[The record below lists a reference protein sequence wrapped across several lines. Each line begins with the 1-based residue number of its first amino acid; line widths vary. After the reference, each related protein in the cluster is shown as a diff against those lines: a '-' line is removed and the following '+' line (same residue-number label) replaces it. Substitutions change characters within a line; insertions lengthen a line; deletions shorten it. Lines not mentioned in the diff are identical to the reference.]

1 MIRYILSV
9 FDDCH
14 SPEIKRAVGETL
26 TLILYPLAEQ
36 IPIFGTPAVREWWKT
51 VYDVYVMAENWSKK
65 RKYHNIAL
73 PLMMSALCV
82 MEKES
87 FLSHR
92 LMCCNKLYKFIKEHG
107 NAQYKSIGLACIRR
121 ILETYL
127 RHFADG
133 QTGTETHLQNL
144 TKQILF
150 ELKWDSSYSI
160 HLDGIVAYILTIA
173 ERKPALALATIVWS
187 CFKNGVKN
195 RHCLAG
201 LRALNGTLYGENA
214 DINIINDV
222 HINTTQQHSQGIT
235 YRTSIV
241 ITNIDNVTSAAPTM
255 TTMHAYNNDDD
266 DDGDRS
272 DLLHAS
278 DDTIE
283 TTYGPNLSNVL
294 RTLINKIQPVS
305 DS

>member
-1 MIRYILSV
+1 MPT
-9 FDDCH
+9 F
-14 SPEIKRAVGETL
+14 GG
-26 TLILYPLAEQ
+26 LANQ
-36 IPIFGTPAVREWWKT
+36 VHIWWKT

-92 LMCCNKLYKFIKEHG
+92 LMCSNRLYKFIKEQS
-107 NAQYKSIGLACIRR
+107 NAHNRSIGLACVRR

-133 QTGTETHLQNL
+133 QTCTETHLQNL
-144 TKQILF
+144 NNQILF
-150 ELKWDSSYSI
+150 ELKWDPMNVL
-160 HLDGIVAYILTIA
+160 HQDGIVAYILTIA
-173 ERKPALALATIVWS
+173 ERKPAWALATIVAS
-187 CFKNGVKN
+187 CLELGAKN

-201 LRALNGTLYGENA
+201 LRALNGILYGENA
-214 DINIINDV
+214 DINIADHDIYQHQQPQHQFMDSIHHNFS
-222 HINTTQQHSQGIT
+222 NTHTSQT
-235 YRTSIV
+235 KEEE
-241 ITNIDNVTSAAPTM
+241 
-255 TTMHAYNNDDD
+255 DDQS
-266 DDGDRS
+266 DRS
-272 DLLHAS
+272 DLLHAA

-283 TTYGPNLSNVL
+283 TTYGPNLPNVL
-294 RTLINKIQPVS
+294 KALIKKIKPVS

>member
-1 MIRYILSV
+1 M
-9 FDDCH
+9 
-14 SPEIKRAVGETL
+14 PTVGEF
-26 TLILYPLAEQ
+26 EK
-36 IPIFGTPAVREWWKT
+36 REWWKT

-82 MEKES
+82 MDIES

-92 LMCCNKLYKFIKEHG
+92 LMCCDKLYKFIKEHSKTE
-107 NAQYKSIGLACIRR
+107 YRSIGLSCVRR

-133 QTGTETHLQNL
+133 QTGIETHLQNL
-144 TKQILF
+144 NHQILF
-150 ELKWDSSYSI
+150 KLQWDSVYSI
-160 HLDGIVAYILTIA
+160 HQDGIVAYILTMA
-173 ERKPALALATIVWS
+173 ERKPVLALATIVAS
-187 CFKNGVKN
+187 CLEMGAKN

-201 LRALNGTLYGENA
+201 LRALNGIFYGENA
-214 DINIINDV
+214 DINITNGV
-222 HINTTQQHSQGIT
+222 NTTQQHSQGVT

-241 ITNIDNVTSAAPTM
+241 ITNTDNVTFTAPTM
-255 TTMHAYNNDDD
+255 ATMHGYNNNDDD
-266 DDGDRS
+266 DDDGGDRS
-272 DLLHAS
+272 DLLDAS

-294 RTLINKIQPVS
+294 RALINKIQPVS

>member
-1 MIRYILSV
+1 M
-9 FDDCH
+9 
-14 SPEIKRAVGETL
+14 
-26 TLILYPLAEQ
+26 AEQ
-36 IPIFGTPAVREWWKT
+36 IPTFGGLSVREWWKT

-92 LMCCNKLYKFIKEHG
+92 LMCCNKLYKFIKDHS
-107 NAQYKSIGLACIRR
+107 NHQYRSIGLACVRR

-144 TKQILF
+144 NHQILF
-150 ELKWDSSYSI
+150 ELKWDPINTI
-160 HLDGIVAYILTIA
+160 HQDGIVAYILTIA
-173 ERKPALALATIVWS
+173 ERKPALALATIVAS
-187 CFKNGVKN
+187 CLEMGAKN

-201 LRALNGTLYGENA
+201 LRALNGILYGENA
-214 DINIINDV
+214 DINISNTDIAT
-222 HINTTQQHSQGIT
+222 TTQTTTSIT

-241 ITNIDNVTSAAPTM
+241 ITNIDNNMTSAA
-255 TTMHAYNNDDD
+255 TTMHGYNNNNNNNNYNDAGNNDDD
-266 DDGDRS
+266 SERS

-294 RTLINKIQPVS
+294 KALINKIKPVS